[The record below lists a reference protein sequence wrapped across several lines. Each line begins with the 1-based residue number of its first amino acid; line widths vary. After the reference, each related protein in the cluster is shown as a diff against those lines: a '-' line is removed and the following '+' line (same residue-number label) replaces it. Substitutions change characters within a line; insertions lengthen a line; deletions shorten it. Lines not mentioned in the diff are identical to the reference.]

1 MKRTFA
7 TKINNILI
15 NSQKKTKKNVYIS
28 VNLTTSISDHR
39 RQYTIILNLLSDTL
53 VTKHVII
60 LL

>member
-15 NSQKKTKKNVYIS
+15 NSQKKKKNVYIS